1 MEGEGRKEEEN
12 YFKEWLLK
20 ISPNFC
26 HKTTDQENSWSVKTN
41 KWQKVMNTEV
51 FIFKYR
57 KWEMKEILRAAKSN
71 FSSEINKMTN
81 LVWNIN
87 SVSGRNYQP
96 NVYVTKISF
105 IFKLWDA
112 TQIFRTSLSWGHS
125 DLYCIVMISG
135 YMLKKLAPKLSFK
148 CEGWINNDRIL
159 FLFTNHSGKKWER
172 ITREAKN
179 ETQIYRRRELD
190 K

>member
-12 YFKEWLLK
+12 YFKQWLLK
-20 ISPNFC
+20 IFPNFC

-81 LVWNIN
+81 LVWILIVFQEEIIN
-87 SVSGRNYQP
+87 LMCMLLKYHSFLNFGMLHKFSEHPWAGATLTFTVLLWFQDICWRN
-96 NVYVTKISF
+96 
-105 IFKLWDA
+105 
-112 TQIFRTSLSWGHS
+112 
-125 DLYCIVMISG
+125 
-135 YMLKKLAPKLSFK
+135 
-148 CEGWINNDRIL
+148 
-159 FLFTNHSGKKWER
+159 
-172 ITREAKN
+172 
-179 ETQIYRRRELD
+179 
-190 K
+190 

>member
-12 YFKEWLLK
+12 YFKQWLLK

-26 HKTTDQENSWSVKTN
+26 YKTTDQENSRVWRQINDK
-41 KWQKVMNTEV
+41 KVMNTEV
-51 FIFKYR
+51 CIFKYR

-71 FSSEINKMTN
+71 FSSEIIKMTN

-96 NVYVTKISF
+96 NVYATKISF
-105 IFKLWDA
+105 IFKVWDA
-112 TQIFRTSLSWGHS
+112 TQIFRPSLSRGDS
-125 DLYCIVMISG
+125 DLYCIVMILG
-135 YMLKKLAPKLSFK
+135 YVLKKLAPKLSFK

-159 FLFTNHSGKKWER
+159 FLFTNHSGKKWKR
-172 ITREAKN
+172 ITKEAKN
-179 ETQIYRRRELD
+179 ETQIYKRELD